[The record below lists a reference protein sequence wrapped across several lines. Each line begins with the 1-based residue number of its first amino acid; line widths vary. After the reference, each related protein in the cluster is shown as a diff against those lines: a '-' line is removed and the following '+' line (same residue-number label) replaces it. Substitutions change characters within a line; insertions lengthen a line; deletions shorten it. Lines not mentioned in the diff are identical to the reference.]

1 MLGKRALHD
10 SQYSDDQSRDGIGT
24 YTSLVD
30 GHCKKWLPRWPKA
43 NVESHMSGEACG
55 ACSLTETGT
64 AAKRQRD
71 NQQRTK
77 ILTPS
82 RWEEDTSDSRSNDRK
97 HSSSP
102 PSRSLQGSKQESK
115 SVGGFGTH
123 APLAEEPARSRSA
136 EVHSEETT
144 ALHRANRRGIVSGV
158 KIEVVVYLET
168 VTSFQGW
175 VCPIIRRYGCPK
187 EHLVL
192 LVRNE

>member
-1 MLGKRALHD
+1 LLGKRALHD

-115 SVGGFGTH
+115 
-123 APLAEEPARSRSA
+123 
-136 EVHSEETT
+136 
-144 ALHRANRRGIVSGV
+144 ALEVSG
-158 KIEVVVYLET
+158 LT
-168 VTSFQGW
+168 RRWQRNQQGQDQQK
-175 VCPIIRRYGCPK
+175 CTRRK
-187 EHLVL
+187 QL
-192 LVRNE
+192 LCIARIGAE